1 MAGVAASGGFV
12 LFVAVYAPLH
22 LVLMLLDVDVAI
34 HTLELCRVLC
44 VAEED
49 EVG

>member
-1 MAGVAASGGFV
+1 VAGVAANRGFV
-12 LFVAVYAPLH
+12 LLVTVYAPLH

-34 HTLELCRVLC
+34 HTLELRRVLC

-49 EVG
+49 EIG